1 MKVPAPEFTVKYVV
15 GFLVFVL
22 AVSLI
27 LHLFAQSI
35 R

>member
-22 AVSLI
+22 VVSVV
-27 LHLFAQSI
+27 LHLFA
-35 R
+35 RAL